1 WCNISRKVP
10 NRSNKD
16 CRKRWMSTHAGAE
29 TKITKGAWS
38 EAEDDQLRAAVQV
51 VGPRWCRVAEMVQGR
66 NSDQCAKRW
75 KDTLDPAID
84 RSKWSPREDEL
95 LLKVVGQTGR
105 KWARVVKEHFPG
117 RTGLAAKNR

>member
-1 WCNISRKVP
+1 MPFDAMAARQRRAWTLEEDRQLIEAVQIEGLKTHRPLNWCNISRKVP

-51 VGPRWCRVAEMVQGR
+51 VGPRYESCNLAI
-66 NSDQCAKRW
+66 
-75 KDTLDPAID
+75 PA
-84 RSKWSPREDEL
+84 
-95 LLKVVGQTGR
+95 
-105 KWARVVKEHFPG
+105 
-117 RTGLAAKNR
+117 